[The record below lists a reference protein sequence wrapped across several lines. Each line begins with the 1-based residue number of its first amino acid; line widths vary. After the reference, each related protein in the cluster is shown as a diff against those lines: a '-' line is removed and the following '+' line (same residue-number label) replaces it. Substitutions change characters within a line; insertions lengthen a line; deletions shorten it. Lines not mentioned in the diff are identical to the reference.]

1 MAPSKTNQVR
11 NLIRREAKPTAPA
24 SPTPIV
30 ERAPLVTD
38 MPRGAPYVLSTS
50 VPIEELPAEAHGL
63 GTQLYEV
70 ARRYIGA
77 RRRSG
82 EALLDAVRCLNEARL
97 LADEG
102 TWYLFLQVTQ
112 TSTDVAERLLNI
124 HIATQRDPRF
134 EAAIVRGFFNQTVAG
149 ELARPSTPRE
159 VIQQLLEAEQPPR
172 VADVKRAMREL
183 KQTREGSHIVDNP
196 HNAGS
201 TDNTTA
207 IMAPA
212 TTRPT
217 WLVSLCERLV
227 ETGDACE
234 WAIEKAVTLDKP
246 ATQMLREA
254 VEQLRRQLERVT
266 AILE

>member
-11 NLIRREAKPTAPA
+11 DLIRRDAKPAAPA
-24 SPTPIV
+24 TPAQVV

-38 MPRGAPYVLSTS
+38 APRGAPYALSTN
-50 VPIEELPAEAHGL
+50 VPIEDLPAEAQAL
-63 GTQLYEV
+63 GAQLYDV
-70 ARRYIGA
+70 ARRYVGA

-82 EALLDAVRCLNEARL
+82 EALLDAVRCLDEARA

-102 TWYLFLQVTQ
+102 TWYLFLQVTK
-112 TSTDVAERLLNI
+112 TSADVAERLLNI
-124 HIATQRDPRF
+124 YIATQRDPRF
-134 EAAIVRGFFNQTVAG
+134 EAAVVRGFLNQTVAG
-149 ELARPSTPRE
+149 ELARPSTPPE
-159 VIQQLLEAEQPPR
+159 VVARLLEAEQPPR

-201 TDNTTA
+201 AGDPTMIET
-207 IMAPA
+207 PA
-212 TTRPT
+212 ATRPT
-217 WLVSLCERLV
+217 WLISLCERLA

-234 WAIEKAVTLDKP
+234 WAIEKAPTLDEP

-254 VEQLRRQLERVT
+254 VERLRRQLERVT
-266 AILE
+266 AALE